1 MSALVRYETP
11 NTTLS
16 NLFDDFLGNG
26 IFNAW
31 DRDISLVNYPRVD
44 IIEEKDTYK
53 ITADMPGLDKKDIAV
68 EIKNGVLSLSGEK
81 KEEKTEKDKNRYYHF
96 ERRYGSFRREFA
108 LPDHVD
114 AEHAD
119 AKYANGVLELTL
131 KKTEAAKPK
140 QIEVKVE

>member
-31 DRDISLVNYPRVD
+31 DRDITLDNYPRVD
-44 IIEEKDTYK
+44 IVEEKDTYK

-81 KEEKTEKDKNRYYHF
+81 KEEKTEKDKNRFYHY
-96 ERRYGSFRREFA
+96 ERRFGSFRREFA

-114 AEHAD
+114 AEHVE

-131 KKTEAAKPK
+131 RKTEAAKPK
-140 QIEVKVE
+140 QIDVKVE

>member
-11 NTTLS
+11 TTTLS
-16 NLFDDFLGNG
+16 NLLDDFLGNG
-26 IFNAW
+26 MFNAW

-44 IIEEKDTYK
+44 IVEEKDTYK

-81 KEEKTEKDKNRYYHF
+81 KEEKTEKDKNRYYHY
-96 ERRYGSFRREFA
+96 ERRFGSFRREFA

-114 AEHAD
+114 ADHVE

-131 KKTEAAKPK
+131 NKTEGAKPK

>member
-31 DRDISLVNYPRVD
+31 DRDITLDNYPRVD
-44 IIEEKDTYK
+44 IVEEKDTYK

-81 KEEKTEKDKNRYYHF
+81 KEEKTEPL
-96 ERRYGSFRREFA
+96 
-108 LPDHVD
+108 LP
-114 AEHAD
+114 
-119 AKYANGVLELTL
+119 L
-131 KKTEAAKPK
+131 
-140 QIEVKVE
+140 

>member
-11 NTTLS
+11 ATSLS
-16 NLFDDFLGNG
+16 NLLDDFLGNG

-44 IIEEKDTYK
+44 IVEEKDTYK
-53 ITADMPGLDKKDIAV
+53 ITADMPGLDKKDISV
-68 EIKNGVLSLSGEK
+68 EVKNGVLAISGEK
-81 KEEKTEKDKNRYYHF
+81 KEEKTERDRNRYYHF
-96 ERRYGSFRREFA
+96 ERRFGSFRREFA

-114 AEHAD
+114 PDHVE

-131 KKTEAAKPK
+131 RKTEAAKPK
-140 QIEVKVE
+140 AIEVKVE

>member
-11 NTTLS
+11 TTLS

-44 IIEEKDTYK
+44 IVEEKDTYK
-53 ITADMPGLDKKDIAV
+53 ITADMPGLDKKEIAV

-81 KEEKTEKDKNRYYHF
+81 KEEKTEKDKNRYYHY
-96 ERRYGSFRREFA
+96 ERRFGSFRREFA

-114 AEHAD
+114 ADHVE

-131 KKTEAAKPK
+131 RKTEAAKPK

>member
-1 MSALVRYETP
+1 MSALIRYQTP
-11 NTTLS
+11 TTTLS
-16 NLFDDFLGNG
+16 NLFDDFLSTDA
-26 IFNAW
+26 FSAW

-44 IIEEKDTYK
+44 IVEEKDTYK
-53 ITADMPGLDKKDIAV
+53 ITADMPGLEKKDINV

-114 AEHAD
+114 AEHVE
-119 AKYANGVLELTL
+119 AKYANGVLELVL
-131 KKTEAAKPK
+131 RKTEAAKPK
-140 QIEVKVE
+140 QIEIKVE

>member
-11 NTTLS
+11 TTALS
-16 NLFDDFLGNG
+16 NILDDFLGTG
-26 IFNAW
+26 MFSAW
-31 DRDISLVNYPRVD
+31 DRDISLGNYPRVD
-44 IIEEKDTYK
+44 IVEEKDTYK

-81 KEEKTEKDKNRYYHF
+81 KEEKTEKDKDRYYHY

-114 AEHAD
+114 AEHVE

-131 KKTEAAKPK
+131 RKTEAAKPK

>member
-11 NTTLS
+11 ATTLS

-44 IIEEKDTYK
+44 IVEEKDTYK

-81 KEEKTEKDKNRYYHF
+81 KEEKTEKDKNRYYHY
-96 ERRYGSFRREFA
+96 ERRFGSFRREFA

-114 AEHAD
+114 AEHVE

-131 KKTEAAKPK
+131 KKTEGAKPK

>member
-11 NTTLS
+11 TTTLS
-16 NLFDDFLGNG
+16 SLLDDFLGNG
-26 IFNAW
+26 VFNAW

-44 IIEEKDTYK
+44 IVEEKDTYK

-81 KEEKTEKDKNRYYHF
+81 KEEKTEKDKNRYYHY

-114 AEHAD
+114 ADHVE

-131 KKTEAAKPK
+131 KKTEGAKPK

>member
-1 MSALVRYETP
+1 MSGLIRYETP
-11 NTTLS
+11 TTTLS
-16 NLFDDFLGNG
+16 NLLDDFLGSG

-44 IIEEKDTYK
+44 IVEEKDTYK
-53 ITADMPGLDKKDIAV
+53 ITADMPGLDKKDITV
-68 EIKNGVLSLSGEK
+68 EVKNGVLAISGEK
-81 KEEKTEKDKNRYYHF
+81 KEEKSERDKNRYYHF

-114 AEHAD
+114 ADHVE

-131 KKTEAAKPK
+131 RKTEAAKPK
-140 QIEVKVE
+140 SIEVKVE

>member
-11 NTTLS
+11 TTTLS
-16 NLFDDFLGNG
+16 SLLDDFLGNG
-26 IFNAW
+26 MFNAW

-44 IIEEKDTYK
+44 IVEEKDTYK

-81 KEEKTEKDKNRYYHF
+81 KEEKTEKDKNRFYHY

-114 AEHAD
+114 AEHVE
-119 AKYANGVLELTL
+119 AKYANGVIELTL
-131 KKTEAAKPK
+131 KKTEGAKPR

>member
-11 NTTLS
+11 ATTLS

-44 IIEEKDTYK
+44 IVEEKDTYK

-81 KEEKTEKDKNRYYHF
+81 KEEKTEKDKNRYYHY
-96 ERRYGSFRREFA
+96 ERRFGSFRREFA

-114 AEHAD
+114 AEHVE

-131 KKTEAAKPK
+131 RKTEAAKPK

>member
-1 MSALVRYETP
+1 MRLVRYETP
-11 NTTLS
+11 ATSLS
-16 NLFDDFLGNG
+16 NLLDDFLGSG

-44 IIEEKDTYK
+44 IVEEKDTYK
-53 ITADMPGLDKKDIAV
+53 ITADMPGLDKKDITV
-68 EIKNGVLSLSGEK
+68 EVKNGVLAISGEK
-81 KEEKTEKDKNRYYHF
+81 KEEKSERDKNRYYHF
-96 ERRYGSFRREFA
+96 ERRFGSFRREFA

-114 AEHAD
+114 AEHVE

-140 QIEVKVE
+140 AIEVKVE

>member
-1 MSALVRYETP
+1 MSALIRYETP
-11 NTTLS
+11 TTTLS

-26 IFNAW
+26 VFNAW

-44 IIEEKDTYK
+44 IVEEKDTYK
-53 ITADMPGLDKKDIAV
+53 ITADMPGLDKKDIVV

-81 KEEKTEKDKNRYYHF
+81 KEEKTEKDKGRYYHY

-114 AEHAD
+114 AEHIE

-131 KKTEAAKPK
+131 KKTEGAKPK

>member
-11 NTTLS
+11 TTTLS
-16 NLFDDFLGNG
+16 NLLDDFLGNG

-44 IIEEKDTYK
+44 IVEEKDTYK

-81 KEEKTEKDKNRYYHF
+81 KEEKTEKDKNRYYHY
-96 ERRYGSFRREFA
+96 ERRFGSFRREFA

-114 AEHAD
+114 AEHVE

-131 KKTEAAKPK
+131 RKTEAAKPK

>member
-1 MSALVRYETP
+1 MSALVMYETP
-11 NTTLS
+11 TTTLS
-16 NLFDDFLGNG
+16 SLLDDFLGNG
-26 IFNAW
+26 MFNAW

-44 IIEEKDTYK
+44 IVEEKDTYK
-53 ITADMPGLDKKDIAV
+53 ITADMPGLDKEDIAV

-81 KEEKTEKDKNRYYHF
+81 KEEKTEKDKNRYYHY

-114 AEHAD
+114 ADHVE

-131 KKTEAAKPK
+131 RKTEAAKPK